1 MNTTHVPEPHRT
13 EQHAENQRHWRKILG
28 IAPIVSIAFP
38 ATMYFIS
45 DEDSFEDSLFLRFIT
60 VLLPF
65 SYSAVQYALLH
76 TNWKSHN
83 KPERI
88 LQSILYYTLNLLF
101 LAFSIISILSIIAFT
116 LAEWEDDDWEN
127 NNDPIIFSFIL
138 PSFTVPLT
146 YLLSTSCCLV
156 PGQIGF
162 TDTGINVLVDILILL
177 CSAGDLVPAFD
188 EVKHCYYFA
197 IISSILILIRLLREK
212 LSPEKQSPPPTAP
225 WRIAVFVLI
234 LISIVIAYA
243 LLAYL
248 IMNADIFDNYYSSLF
263 DKMKNIFSSKPDE

>member
-13 EQHAENQRHWRKILG
+13 DEQHTENQPHWRKILD

-38 ATMYFIS
+38 AIMYFTS
-45 DEDSFEDSLFLRFIT
+45 DKDSFEDSLFLRFIT
-60 VLLPF
+60 ILLPF
-65 SYSAVQYALLH
+65 SYSAVQYAVLLH
-76 TNWKSHN
+76 TNWKPHN

-88 LQSILYYTLNLLF
+88 LQSTLYYTLNLLF
-101 LAFSIISILSIIAFT
+101 LAFSIISILSITT
-116 LAEWEDDDWEN
+116 LPINKWK
-127 NNDPIIFSFIL
+127 NDGGPILFSIFL
-138 PSFTVPLT
+138 PPLFMSPT
-146 YLLSTSCCLV
+146 YLLSTSCRLV

-162 TDTGINVLVDILILL
+162 TDTGINVLIDIPILL
-177 CSAGDLVPAFD
+177 CSLVSLVLIIAL
-188 EVKHCYYFA
+188 EETECCYCFA

-248 IMNADIFDNYYSSLF
+248 IMNVGIFHDYSSLF
-263 DKMKNIFSSKPDE
+263 DKIKNIFSSKPDE